1 MRDEFLAI
9 LKSSGLSP
17 LSVFGMSIFRVSQE
31 QGMDMIL
38 GLLRDGTHKS
48 CAVYLSGGRT
58 PKDLYTNLGRRTG
71 FRPGLVTLVD
81 ERYGKRFHNESNEK
95 MLKDTGFLDFLKK
108 ENISFAP
115 ILEGQPRQ
123 KTTED
128 FDQKLRE
135 LLANYRKHVAI
146 LGVGM
151 DGHTAGIPSDP
162 GAWEKYDLWQRS
174 KTEMAI
180 DYDDGG
186 KFYKE
191 RITMSF
197 LALSMMDVLLVL
209 VFGKDKKPALEWMFA
224 DGPES
229 QVPSRFLKRPEIASK
244 VILITDQEISY

>member
-1 MRDEFLAI
+1 MRDDLLAI

-17 LSVFGMSIFRVSQE
+17 LSAFGMSIFRVSKE
-31 QGMDMIL
+31 QGIDMSL
-38 GLLRDGTHKS
+38 GLLRDGTNKNS
-48 CAVYLSGGRT
+48 AVYLSGGRT
-58 PKDLYTNLGRRTG
+58 PKDLYIDLILRKG
-71 FRPGLVTLVD
+71 FAPGLVTLVD
-81 ERYGKRFHNESNEK
+81 ERYGKRFHSESNEQ
-95 MLKDTGFLDFLKK
+95 MLKETGILDFLKK
-108 ENISFAP
+108 ENIPFAP
-115 ILEGQPRQ
+115 ILEGKARR
-123 KTTED
+123 KTAED

-146 LGVGM
+146 LGVGI

-162 GAWEKYDLWQRS
+162 KAWEEYDLWQRS

-209 VFGKDKKPALEWMFA
+209 VFGKDKRPALEWMFA
-224 DGPES
+224 DGPEE

-244 VILITDQEISY
+244 VILITDQEIRY